1 MEFDLIKEPIQKS
14 INYAMELINQFNEEN
29 PEEIKIENPQIN
41 FIFENTLKTKEIQF
55 FINKYKAMFE
65 KNLNA
70 FNSLYKK
77 KGLLNEILLV
87 AKKINRDLN
96 TLNSRMENLK
106 SNVFQKGLK
115 GLRNDKLKELKKLIA
130 VDIKKY
136 NEERDKFMKE
146 FKRRN
151 MEILSILNTY
161 LYLLIKLIKNIKKL
175 SETINIGFNEFNES
189 STVFVNNNGIK
200 TGKYVITEEY
210 RQFALITSEIKNIFI
225 FMEKTSKKRAEEYL
239 KKLKGFDENLKTKYN
254 EIYQKI
260 NQFREN
266 IKYDKVK
273 INNLSLGFEEIAV
286 INDDCSKL
294 EKEMSNFH
302 EKIKENYK
310 DVDSLEKEFRVDLL
324 IILDTTS
331 SMGYFIDKFK
341 FQFLQ
346 IIQDIRKEIPEAIVY
361 VGLIG
366 YKDIFDK
373 ELGDDYLDYD
383 FTTNYEK
390 LKNKIEEIEPDGG
403 IDIPEDI
410 PGAFQL
416 AFDKIGRTW
425 KGNTKIAILI
435 TDSPCHGVDFH
446 NLNQNNDEQRDEY
459 PNGDPENRD
468 IKELVRKFVKNKI
481 SLFCLELN
489 KMTEKMYGIFKK
501 VYEGV
506 RPPEAKFEFSIEK
519 DLTDYKFM
527 EKIQKLFNY
536 NLDELRNDFNRK
548 HNNNNIININNE
560 DNKKSNSKDL
570 IDVKRKK

>member
-41 FIFENTLKTKEIQF
+41 FIFENTLKTKEIKF

-77 KGLLNEILLV
+77 KDLLNEILLV

-175 SETINIGFNEFNES
+175 SETINIGFDEFNKS
-189 STVFVNNNGIK
+189 STVFVDNNGIK

-225 FMEKTSKKRAEEYL
+225 FMEKTSKKRAKEYL

-266 IKYDKVK
+266 IKYDEVK
-273 INNLSLGFEEIAV
+273 TKNLSLGFEEIAV

-294 EKEMSNFH
+294 EKEMSNIH

-506 RPPEAKFEFSIEK
+506 LPPEAKFEFSIEK

-536 NLDELRNDFNRK
+536 NLDELRNDFNMK
-548 HNNNNIININNE
+548 HNNNIININNE

>member
-41 FIFENTLKTKEIQF
+41 FIFENTLKTKEIKF

-77 KGLLNEILLV
+77 KSLLNEILLV

-175 SETINIGFNEFNES
+175 SETINIGFHEFNES

-294 EKEMSNFH
+294 EKEMSNIH

-489 KMTEKMYGIFKK
+489 KMTEKMFGIFKK

-548 HNNNNIININNE
+548 QNNNIININNE